1 LNVHRVVITAILLA
15 AKFFDD
21 AYYNNAYYAKVGGVL
36 VSELNSLEVEF
47 LFRINFSLRVAPDV
61 FEKYC
66 AELSSH
72 AQAMG
77 LQAPQHQFDASLQGY
92 PEVGS
97 SNPEGLA
104 ASLYEPDS
112 LSDSYVHVQSPSY
125 EAPIAPEVMYYQP
138 PQLGVNCNMTSQQNG
153 QNPPH
158 ITPSPPPHPPH
169 VQGSISYASDL
180 SQAMYETYP
189 TTQHQAPPVYYSHQV
204 SVEANAVSSNDSL
217 LSSWPQVN
225 MSASPTTL
233 HYQERRCCQSH
244 QGHVVSQHPNYDYTN
259 EWQMPTQMDYSGQN
273 FVSSPSNQY
282 VVKG

>member
-1 LNVHRVVITAILLA
+1 M
-15 AKFFDD
+15 
-21 AYYNNAYYAKVGGVL
+21 GGVL

-61 FEKYC
+61 FEKYN

-77 LQAPQHQFDASLQGY
+77 LQAPQQRFDALLQDY

-97 SNPEGLA
+97 SNPEGVK
-104 ASLYEPDS
+104 ASLYEPDP
-112 LSDSYVHVQSPSY
+112 LSESFVHVQSPFY
-125 EAPIAPEVMYYQP
+125 EAPIAHEVTYYQP
-138 PQLGVNCNMTSQQNG
+138 PQLGVNCNTAIQQNV
-153 QNPPH
+153 QNPPQ

-169 VQGSISYASDL
+169 VQVSISYASDL

-189 TTQHQAPPVYYSHQV
+189 AAQYQATPAYYSHQA
-204 SVEANAVSSNDSL
+204 SVEANAMTSNDSL

-225 MSASPTTL
+225 NMSASPNAL
-233 HYQERRCCQSH
+233 HYQERRCSQSH
-244 QGHVVSQHPNYDYTN
+244 QGHVVPQNPNYDYTN
-259 EWQMPTQMDYSGQN
+259 EWQMPNQMDYGGQH